1 MENEYVIIKY
11 LNDDIKILKYISESS
26 NQFNNRLIFINKL
39 ENKNINYKE
48 ALRLSKV
55 WFSIKYKKCT
65 YPYEIYNN
73 VMQYDNL

>member
-11 LNDDIKILKYISESS
+11 LNDDIKILKYISESN
-26 NQFNNRLIFINKL
+26 NQFNNRLIFISKL

-48 ALRLSKV
+48 ALRLSKI

-65 YPYEIYNN
+65 YSYEIYNY

>member
-11 LNDDIKILKYISESS
+11 LNDDINILKYISESN
-26 NQFNNRLIFINKL
+26 NQFNNRLIFMSKL
-39 ENKNINYKE
+39 EKKNINYKE
-48 ALRLSKV
+48 ALRLSKI

-65 YPYEIYNN
+65 FPYEIYNY